1 MMMVYFSKGW
11 GQGDPGG
18 THMAGEEDESKIIFE
33 PYNLDNS
40 MAIFHDGQKAA
51 YGVRLITKNVIHQ
64 AFQMTLENFSTTSG
78 WSGGNPKWFTA
89 MSFSLEVD
97 LNFIIS
103 LVLTFCEF
111 NIFFLENKI
120 ETFQINIEI
129 FLSNY
134 YKVPD

>member
-11 GQGDPGG
+11 GQGDPGD

-78 WSGGNPKWFTA
+78 WSGGNPK
-89 MSFSLEVD
+89 
-97 LNFIIS
+97 
-103 LVLTFCEF
+103 
-111 NIFFLENKI
+111 
-120 ETFQINIEI
+120 
-129 FLSNY
+129 
-134 YKVPD
+134 